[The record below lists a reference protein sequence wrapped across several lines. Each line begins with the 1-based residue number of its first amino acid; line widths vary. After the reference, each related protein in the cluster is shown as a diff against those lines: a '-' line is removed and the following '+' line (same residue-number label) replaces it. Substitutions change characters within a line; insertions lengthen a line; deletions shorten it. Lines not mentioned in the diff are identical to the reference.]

1 MILTMLQASIKRALK
16 NCVFQFEGVWAQ
28 TNSDTIT
35 LLRRPPVKLRP
46 ASPQDRLASVGLSCC
61 CKKWR
66 LLKLW
71 SWAKKCEQA
80 APCIAI
86 SPPKR
91 FAMRIFFLQCI
102 CNPNLSVLA
111 SWYGM
116 INASFTPQIMIMI
129 IMKPWWSPLVC
140 PSCVMATSSSA
151 QCSVVEDFLTNPYQV
166 LSHTYH
172 TNPYQ
177 VLSYHHHWLWHVC
190 ANDCEDGDGDYDDG
204 EYDDSDYNDGDY
216 DDNDESVTTCVLLL
230 MVRDRVNLNLM
241 ATMLCSAKKMT

>member
-61 CKKWR
+61 WKKWR

-91 FAMRIFFLQCI
+91 FAIKILFLQFTC
-102 CNPNLSVLA
+102 NLSVLA

-116 INASFTPQIMIMI
+116 INVVYPANNNHDNNEAMMVTIGLPQLCDGDVQQRSLFSCWGFPDQSIPGAKPYHTIPIHTRCQATIIIDYDMFVLMIVKMVMVSMMMVSMMTVI
-129 IMKPWWSPLVC
+129 IMTVIMMTMTRVSPRVSFCWW
-140 PSCVMATSSSA
+140 CVIASIWTW
-151 QCSVVEDFLTNPYQV
+151 
-166 LSHTYH
+166 
-172 TNPYQ
+172 
-177 VLSYHHHWLWHVC
+177 WLP
-190 ANDCEDGDGDYDDG
+190 
-204 EYDDSDYNDGDY
+204 
-216 DDNDESVTTCVLLL
+216 
-230 MVRDRVNLNLM
+230 
-241 ATMLCSAKKMT
+241 CSALPRRWHKW